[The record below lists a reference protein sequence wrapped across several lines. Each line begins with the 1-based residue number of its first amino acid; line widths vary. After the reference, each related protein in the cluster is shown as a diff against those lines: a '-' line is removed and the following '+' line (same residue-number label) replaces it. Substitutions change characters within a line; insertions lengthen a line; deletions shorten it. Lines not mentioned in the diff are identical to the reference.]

1 MVRPYTFVDCLIILI
16 INIPML
22 SLTRGELGGTKC
34 ARVKAGVT
42 VRRVIVKIEVT
53 LVSDRY
59 ATTYMP

>member
-1 MVRPYTFVDCLIILI
+1 
-16 INIPML
+16 ML

-53 LVSDRY
+53 LVRDRY
-59 ATTYMP
+59 ATTYICHNFTLSLSRLKSGHITL